1 MNHCNGTL
9 LMSFFLTCIS
19 YQPATG
25 FQSASALL
33 VWRNTMFLRGVTLFI
48 VHPNPWC
55 NCLFTFC
62 VVAFKHLLSLKC
74 FMVLCFPLYKGEV
87 TVESCTYEISKSR
100 LQRTSVTSIPLQTQV
115 CCHGFSPDEEK
126 LLLGCIDGSLV
137 LFDEGRGI
145 THLVKA
151 AFVRFYSK
159 VNTNL
164 QRARII
170 PMIRNFNNIW
180 RLSIWTCCSWP

>member
-1 MNHCNGTL
+1 LAGPL
-9 LMSFFLTCIS
+9 LFSS
-19 YQPATG
+19 
-25 FQSASALL
+25 SSRL
-33 VWRNTMFLRGVTLFI
+33 VLGPSQWD
-48 VHPNPWC
+48 
-55 NCLFTFC
+55 
-62 VVAFKHLLSLKC
+62 LLSKWYQ
-74 FMVLCFPLYKGEV
+74 VY
-87 TVESCTYEISKSR
+87 SEISKSR

-159 VNTNL
+159 VNSNL
-164 QRARII
+164 QRVWII
-170 PMIRNFNNIW
+170 LVIRNFHNIYSYPYG
-180 RLSIWTCCSWP
+180 LAVLGHNFDDH

>member
-1 MNHCNGTL
+1 M
-9 LMSFFLTCIS
+9 
-19 YQPATG
+19 
-25 FQSASALL
+25 
-33 VWRNTMFLRGVTLFI
+33 
-48 VHPNPWC
+48 VHPNPRC
-55 NCLFTFC
+55 NCLLTFY
-62 VVAFKHLLSLKC
+62 VVALQHLLSFKY
-74 FMVLCFPLYKGEV
+74 FMLLCFPLYKGEV

-151 AFVRFYSK
+151 AFVRFYSE
-159 VNTNL
+159 VNTNV
-164 QRARII
+164 QRVWII
-170 PMIRNFNNIW
+170 PVIRDFHNIYSYPNGLARLGHNFGDH
-180 RLSIWTCCSWP
+180 